1 MFNVLDLK
9 GYLIGIVD
17 VVNVLEIIDFLIGLI
32 KYILFEEK
40 YNFDFVK
47 IKIEE
52 KVKSEK
58 DLNFKKLF
66 EYLKDKSIILL
77 YDLL

>member
-1 MFNVLDLK
+1 MFNILGLE

-17 VVNVLEIIDFLIGLI
+17 VVNVLEIVDFLIGLI
-32 KYILFEEK
+32 KYVLFEEK

-66 EYLKDKSIILL
+66 EYLKFKSVILL